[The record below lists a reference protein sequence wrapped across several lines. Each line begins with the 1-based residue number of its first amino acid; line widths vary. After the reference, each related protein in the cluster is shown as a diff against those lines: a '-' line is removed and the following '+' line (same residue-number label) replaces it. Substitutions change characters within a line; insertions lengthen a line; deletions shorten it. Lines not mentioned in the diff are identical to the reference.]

1 MNRDEKL
8 ILTLTAGSHL
18 SVHSFMLV
26 FPSILLVL
34 KNEYLVGLDILG
46 FIATLSAFMFGVGA
60 IPAGYFE
67 SKVGGRVLLLVYQAG
82 TIIATMVIVMSQ
94 SLWMLAVGL
103 ALLGLFCSIYHPAGL
118 TLISRRISNISKG
131 MALHGIAG
139 SLGLALAPVIAASF
153 TTFFSW
159 RAAYGFLAFVNFILA
174 LFTFFLI
181 PIMKNTDVE
190 EDYKNTKDTN
200 KMALILYYSIG
211 IFMGITFAGF
221 TTFLPTHF
229 TLQTAEWAGS
239 PTLRGGILTTLVL
252 LSGVIGQ
259 LLGGYFGS
267 RFDKTYLL
275 FIIVVLN
282 VPFLALIGLTPGMMM
297 IFSGIIFCIVHF
309 SMQPIGNSL
318 IAQITHSNHR
328 GVGYGINFFFS
339 FGAGG
344 FGAGIGGLIAEH
356 FGVAKIFPALSI
368 LLIPA
373 IGLAWLL
380 KKKV

>member
-211 IFMGITFAGF
+211 IFMGIAFAGF

>member
-1 MNRDEKL
+1 MNRDEKF

-18 SVHSFMLV
+18 SVRSFMLV

-221 TTFLPTHF
+221 ITFLPTHF

>member
-8 ILTLTAGSHL
+8 ILTLTSGSHL

>member
-1 MNRDEKL
+1 
-8 ILTLTAGSHL
+8 
-18 SVHSFMLV
+18 ML
-26 FPSILLVL
+26 
-34 KNEYLVGLDILG
+34 
-46 FIATLSAFMFGVGA
+46 
-60 IPAGYFE
+60 
-67 SKVGGRVLLLVYQAG
+67 
-82 TIIATMVIVMSQ
+82 IVMSQ
-94 SLWMLAVGL
+94 SLWMLATGL

-139 SLGLALAPVIAASF
+139 SLGLALAPVITASF
-153 TTFFSW
+153 TTLFSW
-159 RAAYGFLAFVNFILA
+159 RAAFGFLAFVNFVLA
-174 LFTFFLI
+174 FFTFFLV
-181 PIMKNTDVE
+181 PKMKKKIVE

-229 TLQTAEWAGS
+229 ALQTVEWAGS

-252 LSGVIGQ
+252 LSGIIGQ

-267 RFDKTYLL
+267 RFDKAYLL

-297 IFSGIIFCIVHF
+297 IFSGVIFCIVHF

>member
-221 TTFLPTHF
+221 TTFLPTHI

>member
-1 MNRDEKL
+1 MNRDEKF

-190 EDYKNTKDTN
+190 EGYKNTKDTN

>member
-1 MNRDEKL
+1 MNRDEKF

>member
-1 MNRDEKL
+1 MNRDEKF
-8 ILTLTAGSHL
+8 ILTITAGSHL
-18 SVHSFMLV
+18 SVHCFMLV

-34 KNEYLVGLDILG
+34 KNEFSVGLDVLG
-46 FIATLSAFMFGVGA
+46 FIATLSALMFGIGA
-60 IPAGYFE
+60 IPSGYFE
-67 SKVGGRVLLLVYQAG
+67 SKVGGRVLLLIYQAG
-82 TIIATMVIVMSQ
+82 TIVATMLIVMSQ
-94 SLWMLAVGL
+94 SLWMLATGL

-153 TTFFSW
+153 TTLFSW
-159 RAAYGFLAFVNFILA
+159 RAAFGFLAFVNFVLA
-174 LFTFFLI
+174 FFTFFLV
-181 PIMKNTDVE
+181 PKMKKKIVE
-190 EDYKNTKDTN
+190 EDHSNTKVTN

-229 TLQTAEWAGS
+229 ALQTVEWAGS

-252 LSGVIGQ
+252 LSGIIGQ

-267 RFDKTYLL
+267 RFDKAYLL

-297 IFSGIIFCIVHF
+297 IFSGIIFSIVHF

-318 IAQITHSNHR
+318 IAQITQSNHR
-328 GVGYGINFFFS
+328 GVGYGISFFFS
-339 FGAGG
+339 FGVGG

-356 FGVAKIFPALSI
+356 FGVAKIFPAMSI
-368 LLIPA
+368 ILIPA

-380 KKKV
+380 KKRV

>member
-1 MNRDEKL
+1 MNRDEKF
-8 ILTLTAGSHL
+8 ILTVTAGSHL